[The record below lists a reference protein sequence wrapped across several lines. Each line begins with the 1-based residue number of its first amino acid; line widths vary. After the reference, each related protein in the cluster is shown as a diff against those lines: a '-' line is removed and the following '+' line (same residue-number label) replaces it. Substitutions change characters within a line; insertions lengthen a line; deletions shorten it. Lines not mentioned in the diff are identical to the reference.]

1 MALSISAVN
10 TSVDDSHCCG
20 FSFRSISTLAHAL
33 ANDSNPSSLSMG
45 VRSVASTAS
54 PMRSRILLGKYEGHV
69 GKLILE
75 FPKVLWGRWR
85 RRRTLNP
92 KGINSTVRSEFQK
105 RRKHRHV
112 LLCRLIV
119 PGLRKALKDRI
130 VLIMYVAFTRLRLL
144 YYRFQLKIG

>member
-1 MALSISAVN
+1 
-10 TSVDDSHCCG
+10 
-20 FSFRSISTLAHAL
+20 
-33 ANDSNPSSLSMG
+33 
-45 VRSVASTAS
+45 
-54 PMRSRILLGKYEGHV
+54 MRSRILLGKYEGHV